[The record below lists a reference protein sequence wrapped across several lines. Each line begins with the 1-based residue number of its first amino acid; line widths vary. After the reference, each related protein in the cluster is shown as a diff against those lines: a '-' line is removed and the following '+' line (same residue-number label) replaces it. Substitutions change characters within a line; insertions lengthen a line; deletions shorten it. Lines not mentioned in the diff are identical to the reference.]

1 MNARETLLLFGMS
14 TLTLNRGLDAVEN
27 RLGIDL
33 GRPESK
39 PNDAEQNPSYYAQF
53 PAVLRQQAAE
63 MGSHYETLYCLE
75 NSIRD
80 LVTVKMADAHGA
92 EWWASNVPQ
101 AVKDTVE
108 NNQKREVEAGISM
121 RSTDPIDY
129 TNFGELSVIVE
140 HNWPTFSDTFN
151 NQKALRRVLSGLN
164 MLRAPIA
171 HCASLA
177 PDEITR
183 LELGIRDYY
192 RLME

>member
-1 MNARETLLLFGMS
+1 MNPKEQLLLFGMS
-14 TLTLNRGLDAVEN
+14 TLTLNRGLDAVED

-39 PNDAEQNPSYYAQF
+39 PGEGEQYPSYYAQF

-80 LVTVKMADAHGA
+80 LVTVKMDDAHGTG
-92 EWWASNVPQ
+92 WWNAHVPQ
-101 AVKDTVE
+101 PVKDTVE
-108 NNQKREVEAGISM
+108 NNRKREAEAGISM

-129 TNFGELSVIVE
+129 TNFGELLVIIE
-140 HNWPTFSDTFN
+140 HNWQTFSDTFN

-177 PDEITR
+177 ADEVTR